1 MSVYLIVDSKLKD
14 PVKYQR
20 FIKQNIHVVEQYG
33 GRYHVRGGNIR
44 TFGSWKP
51 ESIAVIE
58 FPTYDHIVR
67 WLTSPEYEIIAH
79 LLEEGAEPQAIV
91 ID

>member
-1 MSVYLIVDSKLKD
+1 MSVYLIVDFKLKD

-44 TFGSWKP
+44 TFGS
-51 ESIAVIE
+51 
-58 FPTYDHIVR
+58 
-67 WLTSPEYEIIAH
+67 
-79 LLEEGAEPQAIV
+79 LEARKNSCY
-91 ID
+91 